1 MDELAKQTSK
11 EERKSMRDIKT
22 YGASHESKRDLDED
36 KVFSAEE
43 AEEILA
49 ND

>member
-22 YGASHESKRDLDED
+22 YGASHESKRDVEED
-36 KVFSAEE
+36 KIFSADE
-43 AEEILA
+43 AATILG